1 MPAGQKK
8 DKYSMQIGVSMKKY
22 IHTIR
27 AKILL
32 CTISIMLSVSSI
44 TIVISYII
52 VSSNLRQNLI
62 QTSETRLT
70 FLCSSIDSNIN
81 GMKAILQ
88 SCQKNGSVRKFV
100 MENSSNG
107 NKTKREAHE
116 FITEVCN
123 ANPSLVTKLIRLVII
138 GTSREDI
145 IQVVQSTYSNTTVSS
160 EKILMLPYF
169 DDLCENSG
177 TLSTPIMTDPF
188 FNSKSIQMLPLV
200 YLIEHPYKVGT
211 IGYIFAE
218 MSVSVITEPI
228 HNYHSDTDR
237 HFYFRIGD
245 RLYQYNDQR
254 LLLCEEEYE
263 FLADLSDVALSSDTV
278 VQKLKNKA
286 TQEICIMVTRPLANN
301 GMYATEY
308 LSVDLLS
315 RNISHTFFLVVL
327 IILTFAVVIGIL
339 LALFLSRTVNVPVK
353 QLQARM
359 KRIADG
365 DFSRDPSTE
374 WANELGDIGKSIND
388 LSENVLS
395 LMNQRLENERQK
407 RDYEYRMLQSQIN
420 PHFLYNTLNSI
431 KWMATIQ
438 NAPGIAE
445 MTTAL
450 SRLLKEISKGTTNLV
465 PLSRELALLKDYF
478 TIQQYRYG
486 GIITLSFEIEDEALT
501 SCEILK
507 FTLQP
512 IVENAIF
519 HGIEPKGCAGSI
531 TVSIYQDADTNVHID
546 VTDDGVGMD
555 TEFAAHILE
564 EEGSTR
570 SSFFKEIGVSNVHKR
585 LQYEFGNSYG
595 LHMTS
600 VLGKFTTVSIL
611 LPYRIAK
618 EDTKN
623 HD

>member
-1 MPAGQKK
+1 MGA
-8 DKYSMQIGVSMKKY
+8 YMRKY

-32 CTISIMLSVSSI
+32 CTISIMLSVSI
-44 TIVISYII
+44 IIIFISYII

-62 QTSETRLT
+62 QTSETRLS

-81 GMKAILQ
+81 SVKGIVQ
-88 SCQKNGSVRKFV
+88 SCQKSSPVRKFV
-100 MENSSNG
+100 MENNSFN
-107 NKTKREAHE
+107 NRVKREAHE
-116 FITEVCN
+116 FITEVCST
-123 ANPSLVTKLIRLVII
+123 NPSLTTQLIRLVII
-138 GTSREDI
+138 GKSRNDI
-145 IQVVQSTYSNTTVSS
+145 IQIVQSTYSNTSVSS
-160 EKILMLPYF
+160 ESILSLPYF
-169 DDLCENSG
+169 DDLCKNSG
-177 TLSTPIMTDPF
+177 TLSTPIMPDPF
-188 FNSKSIQMLPLV
+188 FTSKTIQMLPFV
-200 YLIEHPYKVGT
+200 YTIEHPYKAGT
-211 IGYIFAE
+211 IGYIFVE
-218 MSVSVITEPI
+218 MSASVITEPL
-228 HNYHSDTDR
+228 HNYHSDADSR
-237 HFYFRIGD
+237 FYFQIGD
-245 RLYQYNDQR
+245 WLYQYTDKH
-254 LLLCEEEYE
+254 LYPCEEEFE
-263 FLADLSDVALSSDTV
+263 FLADLSDMALSRDTV
-278 VQKLKNKA
+278 VKKLRNKS
-286 TQEICIMVTRPLANN
+286 TQEICIVVTRPLANS

-308 LSVDLLS
+308 LNEDMLS
-315 RNISHTFFLVVL
+315 KDISRTFFIVVL
-327 IILTFAVVIGIL
+327 IILTIAGIIGIL
-339 LALFLSRTVNVPVK
+339 LSLFLSKTVNVPVK
-353 QLQARM
+353 QLQTRM

-374 WANELGDIGKSIND
+374 WTHELGEIGKSIND

-465 PLSRELALLKDYF
+465 PLSREISLLKDYF

-486 GIITLSFEIEDEALT
+486 GIITLSFEIEEESLT
-501 SCEILK
+501 LCEILK

-519 HGIEPKGCAGSI
+519 HGIEPKGCAGTI
-531 TVSIYQDADTNVHID
+531 TIKIYQDENTDVHID
-546 VTDDGVGMD
+546 VTDDGIGMD
-555 TEFAAHILE
+555 AELASHILE
-564 EEGSTR
+564 REGSTS
-570 SSFFKEIGVSNVHKR
+570 SSFFKEIGIGNVHKR
-585 LQYEFGNSYG
+585 LQYEFGDSYG

-600 VLGKFTTVSIL
+600 VPGEFTTVSIL
-611 LPYRIAK
+611 LPYRTAK
-618 EDTKN
+618 EDTDH